1 MDVLKDLAN
10 LVGLEALAANRTH
23 FYLEVKGLPEDMFTV
38 RSFEGDRHG
47 ISDDYH
53 FTVRVDAQQPPSPE
67 RVIGKPVVLTLM
79 WDARPVWVHGVV
91 TDISHAGD
99 GVDAQQHDLTF
110 HSPLTVLRKNRQNR
124 VFLNKDVRQIVE
136 DVLLAAGFDAA
147 SFEFKLNEAYPV
159 REFTVQY
166 EESDYDFMAR
176 LMAHYGLFYVFSQ
189 EEDQARL
196 RVFDAVEELPRL
208 DGTGSIL
215 YQEQSGQVRPVE
227 SVFALRRQARL
238 LASEVR
244 LKDYN
249 YRTPEADLETASKGG
264 EGIPGAG
271 AEYRYGENIKTL
283 DEGDFIARIRQQAL
297 DWQRET
303 FIAETDCRGLV
314 PGVTFT
320 LTGYPG
326 GALDGDYLVIEVEHH
341 GDQSAAFVHGDDPR
355 KFTYRNKALL
365 VRAGVPYRPRVLAG
379 PAVHGA
385 FTARVESTGGN
396 YAYLDDQGRYRVRLA
411 FDLSETQEGEASHP
425 VRLMQNYAGREY
437 GVHFPLHAGTE
448 VAITCVNGD
457 LDRPFMM
464 GVLPNSDTPP
474 PVTADNNSQNILRTW
489 GGNELLMEDRKGEER
504 TELFTR
510 ERKNILTLDANAE
523 GHKVRLATEEGDME
537 HYAAKT
543 MLVESGDSQT
553 VQTGNDHIVTV
564 ENAQRL
570 MTKNKEVEV
579 QAATDIRLK
588 AGDNIQMQA
597 ETEDIEM
604 AAARDMIVDVNQSMS
619 VEVRNQNLDILASA
633 GKIGLEAAKAITVK
647 GNGGG
652 LIHIGQSGG
661 AIEIST
667 GGDLSVTGSASVNI
681 NGASINIKGG
691 SIGNN

>member
-10 LVGLEALAANRTH
+10 SIKLDALAANQTQ
-23 FYLEVKGLPEDMFTV
+23 FYFEVRGMPEDAFSV
-38 RSFEGDRHG
+38 IDFDGDDHA
-47 ISDDYH
+47 ISRDYH
-53 FTVRVDAQQPPSPE
+53 FHISVASRQPLGPDMLVGKAATLKLIWDAQ
-67 RVIGKPVVLTLM
+67 PVF
-79 WDARPVWVHGVV
+79 VHGVV
-91 TDISHAGD
+91 TDVTHRGS
-99 GVDAQQHDLTF
+99 GVDGEEYVVQIN
-110 HSPLTVLRKNRQNR
+110 SPLSILERNRQNR

-136 DVLLAAGFDAA
+136 EVLREGGFEAG
-147 SFEFKLNEAYPV
+147 SFEFKLNESYTP

-166 EESDYDFMAR
+166 DETDFAFISR
-176 LMAHYGLFYVFSQ
+176 LLAHYGLFYVFEQS
-189 EEDQARL
+189 EEQARL
-196 RVFDAVEELPRL
+196 VIYDAVKDLPVL
-208 DGTGSIL
+208 SGTGEII
-215 YQEQSGQVRPVE
+215 YQSQTGQVRAVE
-227 SVFALRRQARL
+227 SVFAMRRNAKL
-238 LASEVR
+238 LTGAVR

-249 YRTPEADLETASKGG
+249 YRTPEAGLETATKG
-264 EGIPGAG
+264 EAAVPGVG
-271 AEYRYGENIKTL
+271 TEYRYGENFKTI
-283 DEGDFIARIRQQAL
+283 DEGEFIARVRQQAL

-303 FIAETDCRGLV
+303 FVAETDCRGIV

-320 LTGYPG
+320 LTGYPDG
-326 GALDGDYLVIEVEHH
+326 SLDGDYLVLEVEHH
-341 GDQSAAFVHGDDPR
+341 ANQRAGFAHGEDAG
-355 KFTYRNKALL
+355 KMTYRNRALL
-365 VRAGVPYRPRVLAG
+365 IRSGVPYRTPVEKG

-385 FTARVESTGGN
+385 FIARVESTGGN
-396 YAYLDDQGRYRVRLA
+396 YAYLDEQGRYRVRMA
-411 FDLSETQEGEASHP
+411 FDLSETPEGEASHP

-457 LDRPFMM
+457 LDRPVMM
-464 GVLPNSDTPP
+464 GVLPNPDTPS
-474 PVTADNNSQNILRTW
+474 PVTAANNSQNILRTW
-489 GGNELLMEDRKGEER
+489 GGNELFMEDREGEER

-553 VQTGNDHIVTV
+553 VQAGNDHIVTV

-579 QAATDIRLK
+579 QAATDIRMK

-597 ETEDIEM
+597 ETENIEM
-604 AAARDMIVDVNQSMS
+604 SAARDMIVDVNQNMS
-619 VEVRNQNLDILASA
+619 VEVRNQNLDILAGA
-633 GKIGLEAAKAITVK
+633 GKIGIEAAKAITVK

-661 AIEIST
+661 SIEIST
-667 GGDLSVTGSASVNI
+667 GGDLTVSGSSSVTI